1 MELLVEN
8 HIGEK
13 LREAFTVT
21 HIYTGTAELLRG
33 NVAMPFITILAL
45 VTHFGV
51 SFTVVAE
58 VLKLV
63 IVL

>member
-1 MELLVEN
+1 ELLVEN
-8 HIGEK
+8 RIGEK
-13 LREAFTVT
+13 PRVAFIVT
-21 HIYTGTAELLRG
+21 RIYIGTAELLRG
-33 NVAMPFITILAL
+33 NVAMPFITILAP

-51 SFTVVAE
+51 SFTVVEE

>member
-1 MELLVEN
+1 MGRLVEN

-13 LREAFTVT
+13 LRVEFIAT

-33 NVAMPFITILAL
+33 NVAMPFITILAP

-51 SFTVVAE
+51 SFTVVEE